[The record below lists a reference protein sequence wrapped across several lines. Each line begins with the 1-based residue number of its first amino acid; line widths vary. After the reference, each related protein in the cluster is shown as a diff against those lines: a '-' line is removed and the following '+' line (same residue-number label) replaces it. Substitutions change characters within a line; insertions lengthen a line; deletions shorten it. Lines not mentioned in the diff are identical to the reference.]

1 MNRGVLGALAAFA
14 IAAAASGG
22 YWYGAQKAPPPVAK
36 ATGAVAPGAPAAPRP
51 IAVEVAAVA
60 TQRLP
65 QTITAVGSLRSD
77 ESVTLRPEVAGR
89 ITEILFKEGRPV
101 SQGRPRWSGSIP
113 RSTRPKCARHAPT

>member
-1 MNRGVLGALAAFA
+1 MNRGVLGGLAALA

-22 YWYGAQKAPPPVAK
+22 YWYGAKKTSAPVAK
-36 ATGAVAPGAPAAPRP
+36 ATGAPAPGAPAAPRP
-51 IAVEVAAVA
+51 IAVEVAVVA
-60 TQRLP
+60 TLRLP

-101 SQGRPRWSGSIP
+101 SRGDPLVRLDPSVSQ
-113 RSTRPKCARHAPT
+113 AE